1 MRRVA
6 LIPVLLV
13 MAAVASS
20 ASVATTGVRV
30 QTNSRIISLTN
41 LPVSEKR
48 LSPERNVAQPTFLP
62 AFQTDAHPLLTEF
75 YGPAKAAPAPPAKAA
90 APASVPEASILQTS
104 HARSR

>member
-30 QTNSRIISLTN
+30 QAKDRITSMTN
-41 LPVSEKR
+41 LPVIEKR
-48 LSPERNVAQPTFLP
+48 LSPERNVAQPHPLPTFL
-62 AFQTDAHPLLTEF
+62 FDAHPLLTEF
-75 YGPAKAAPAPPAKAA
+75 YGPAQTSPIVPARSAAPATQ
-90 APASVPEASILQTS
+90 PEASILQAS
-104 HARSR
+104 PSRRR

>member
-20 ASVATTGVRV
+20 ASVATTGVRI
-30 QTNSRIISLTN
+30 QTNSRITSLTI

-48 LSPERNVAQPTFLP
+48 LSPERNVAQPTRLP
-62 AFQTDAHPLLTEF
+62 AFQPDAHPLLTEF
-75 YGPAKAAPAPPAKAA
+75 YGPAKTAPAAPAKAA
-90 APASVPEASILQTS
+90 APVSVPEASIVQNS
-104 HARSR
+104 HSRSR